1 MSDSDE
7 IRHGSDRKRSDLQVG
22 SLDLGYKPVP
32 EGFMD
37 YLNSL
42 NENNYIITVPTS
54 DTRTT
59 TTQASLI
66 ENDII
71 NEINQMIDEIYLN
84 YIRINHLPESEKKS
98 IETIITNL
106 RNLVMKIISSLNE
119 HIITLNNETALI

>member
-1 MSDSDE
+1 
-7 IRHGSDRKRSDLQVG
+7 
-22 SLDLGYKPVP
+22 
-32 EGFMD
+32 MD